1 MMRRCVSWMILGV
14 VFAFLAASSLRPQ
27 EPFRNTRP
35 VGKVPDVAAE
45 PGADNLY
52 VPPRPGQPFTGKST
66 VTWVSL
72 DGSQSHFA
80 FMSMLARDS
89 SGKLYF
95 ESRWRMLQSGEL
107 QPRSNFIVID
117 PKEQTRTVCFVEQK
131 TCRINAFRRV
141 SFAESNES
149 AELPRATAMET
160 TSLGTS
166 VMDALTV
173 EGRRETTAVAAG
185 AYKNSKPLSI
195 TRDIWHS
202 PELDLD
208 VAITKTDPRSGTFAR
223 KIEIVSRAEP
233 DPEYFAIPNDYTM
246 FDNRPFKK

>member
-1 MMRRCVSWMILGV
+1 MIRRCVSWMIVGV
-14 VFAFLAASSLRPQ
+14 VFGFLAASSLPSQ
-27 EPFRNTRP
+27 EPFANTRP
-35 VGKVPDVAAE
+35 AGKVPDVAAE

-52 VPPRPGQPFTGKST
+52 VPPKPGQPFTGKST
-66 VTWVSL
+66 VTWVSP
-72 DGSQSHFA
+72 DESQSHFA

-95 ESRWRMLQSGEL
+95 ESRRRMLKSGEL
-107 QPRSNFIVID
+107 QPRWNFIIID

-141 SFAESNES
+141 SFAESNDSED
-149 AELPRATAMET
+149 LPRATAMET

-166 VMDALTV
+166 VIDALTV
-173 EGRRETTAVAAG
+173 EGRRETTSVAAG
-185 AYKNSKPLSI
+185 AYNNSKPLSI

-208 VAITKTDPRSGTFAR
+208 VAITKSDPRSGTFAR
-223 KIEIVSRAEP
+223 KIEIVSRGEP
-233 DPEYFAIPNDYTM
+233 DPEYFTIPKDYTM
-246 FDNRPFKK
+246 FDNRPVKR

>member
-1 MMRRCVSWMILGV
+1 MMRRCVSWTIV
-14 VFAFLAASSLRPQ
+14 VVVCGFLAARSLPSQ
-27 EPFRNTRP
+27 EPFTNTRP
-35 VGKVPDVAAE
+35 AGKVPDVAAE

-52 VPPRPGQPFTGKST
+52 VPPKPGQPFTGKST
-66 VTWVSL
+66 VTWVSP
-72 DGSQSHFA
+72 DEFQSHFA

-95 ESRWRMLQSGEL
+95 ESRRRMLKSGEL
-107 QPRSNFIVID
+107 QPRWNFIIID

-131 TCRINAFRRV
+131 TCRINAFRRI

-149 AELPRATAMET
+149 EDLPRATAMET

-166 VMDALTV
+166 VIDALTV
-173 EGRRETTAVAAG
+173 EGRRETTSVAAG
-185 AYKNSKPLSI
+185 AYNNSKPLLI

-223 KIEIVSRAEP
+223 KIEIVSRGEP
-233 DPEYFAIPNDYTM
+233 DPEYFTIPKDYTM
-246 FDNRPFKK
+246 VDNRPVQR